1 MTASDSGAGALPDR
15 KALIAFYDRYFE
27 TLDDGKLEEW
37 PGFFTE
43 DCRFQIIP
51 RENHEAGYQLCTIQA
66 DSKGMLLDRV
76 QGILKTQMFAPRYYR
91 RFHSGLRAIARED
104 GGIKVRQN
112 VLVIQTLVD
121 RPSEVVICGVAHDL
135 LEEAGKNDWRF
146 RERILVID
154 SEMIPNSIIYPA

>member
-1 MTASDSGAGALPDR
+1 MTSSDPGSAALPGRD
-15 KALIAFYDRYFE
+15 ALISFYDRYFE
-27 TLDDGKLEEW
+27 ALDDGRLEEW
-37 PGFFTE
+37 PGFFTD

-91 RFHSGLRAIARED
+91 RFYSGLRATARGRE
-104 GGIKVRQN
+104 GIKVRQN
-112 VLVIQTLVD
+112 VLVVQTLID

-135 LEEAGKNDWRF
+135 LEETGRDTWRF